1 MKKFW
6 LLLSLVFFSGF
17 AAAQNFPSRTVRL
30 VSGVTP
36 GAASDTMARVLA
48 EKLSAALGQPVIVE
62 NRLGAGGVVAAKYVA
77 SAEPDGHLISIYTS
91 AFTIAPILN
100 PGTLD
105 PKELAPALAR
115 AIAAV
120 KSGELAVVDVV
131 TDPR

>member
-48 EKLSAALGQPVIVE
+48 EKLSAAGTTVDTGDVNVGE
-62 NRLGAGGVVAAKYVA
+62 RRV
-77 SAEPDGHLISIYTS
+77 D
-91 AFTIAPILN
+91 APISGLRKKLVRSA
-100 PGTLD
+100 GRSWEATAMFLHTG
-105 PKELAPALAR
+105 PAGR
-115 AIAAV
+115 
-120 KSGELAVVDVV
+120 E
-131 TDPR
+131 T